1 MNTQAIRKLKRSFV
15 TSAMISVALVM
26 LFMGSLIFVGNVAVD
41 RRETSAILDIIID
54 HDGDLPRDSSL
65 DFYVSD
71 TVGSFLLRRLSPES
85 LYAIRYFSAHFEEDG
100 SLIRL
105 ASGHVAT
112 ITKKEAEKMAR
123 AALEAKKRFGSRGT
137 YLYKVRT
144 LSDGTVMAAFVDITQ
159 QRISNQRIIYI
170 SLILG
175 ILGLLITFFL
185 VNLFSNRLVAPEIEA
200 ARRQKQFITN
210 ASHEL
215 KTPLAVIR
223 ANTEIEE
230 MMGGETEWTRSTMR
244 QLDRLSVLIQNLVL
258 IARSAEQAND
268 AVLSDTD
275 VTKILSETAAS
286 FRPVAEQDGKT
297 FEIHIPDGIRM
308 RAEESQLRQLASLL
322 IDNAIKY
329 CDADGTIT
337 VAAGKRGKTLRLNVS
352 NSYKDG
358 ASVDYSR
365 FFDRFYREDR
375 ARTGGTG
382 GYGIGLS
389 IAEGLVHQYKGSIS
403 ASFRDGVISFSCV
416 LTDRGR

>member
-41 RRETSAILDIIID
+41 RRETSAILDIIIE
-54 HDGDLPRDSSL
+54 HDGNLPRDSGL
-65 DFYVSD
+65 DIYVSD
-71 TVGSFLLRRLSPES
+71 AVGSFLLKRLSPES
-85 LYAIRYFSAHFEEDG
+85 LYAIRYFSARFEKDG
-100 SLIRL
+100 TLIRL
-105 ASGHVAT
+105 ASGHIAT
-112 ITKKEAEKMAR
+112 ITKKEAEEMAR
-123 AALEAKKRFGSRGT
+123 TALDAKKRFGAQGNC
-137 YLYKVRT
+137 LYKVRT

-170 SLILG
+170 SLALG
-175 ILGLLITFFL
+175 ILGLVITFLL

-258 IARSAEQAND
+258 ISRSAEQAND
-268 AVLSDTD
+268 AVLTDTD
-275 VTKILSETAAS
+275 VSKVLSETAAA
-286 FRPVAEQDGKT
+286 FRPVAEQDGKI

-308 RAEESQLRQLASLL
+308 RADESQLRQLVSLL

-329 CDADGTIT
+329 CDEDGTIT
-337 VAAGKRGKTLRLNVS
+337 VAAGKRGRTLRINVS

-365 FFDRFYREDR
+365 FFDRFYREDQ
-375 ARTGGTG
+375 ARTGEAG

-416 LTDRGR
+416 LLDRGK